1 MEKQEKIK
9 ILYVDDEINNLTG
22 FKASFRMNYTIMI
35 AVNATDAMQHL
46 SAHPDIRVIFC
57 DQRMPGKT
65 GVQFFEEIRSRYPKP
80 IRILLTGY
88 TDIDSVIDS
97 INLGNV
103 FRYVK
108 KPWADDDIL
117 GAINEA
123 NKFYISNSLLAVKN
137 EELQR
142 AYNELD
148 KFSYSVTHDMRGP
161 LLSILGAIEAAQH
174 MDDIGEIRKMLL
186 MMNDSVRNLDD
197 FVQSIHDYYNLNRGE
212 LEIKE
217 IDFKEMVDEQIK
229 IFNFTY
235 LMSDV
240 RFKTNIIQKEVFRGD
255 SLSIKLIL
263 NNLLSNAFKY
273 QRKENQNKQVD
284 LNILVENGL
293 AAIDVIDNGV
303 GIAENYLGDIFNM
316 FFRAN
321 TQSVGSGFG
330 LYNVNAAV
338 VKLNGKI
345 TVNSELNKG
354 THFRVTIQ
362 NK

>member
-1 MEKQEKIK
+1 
-9 ILYVDDEINNLTG
+9 
-22 FKASFRMNYTIMI
+22 MI

-46 SAHPDIRVIFC
+46 SSHPDIRVIFC

-123 NKFYISNSLLAVKN
+123 NKFYVSNSLLAVKN

-161 LLSILGAIEAAQH
+161 LLSVLGAIEAAQH
-174 MDDIGEIRKMLL
+174 MDDITEIRKML
-186 MMNDSVRNLDD
+186 MMMKDSVRNLDD
-197 FVQSIHDYYNLNRGE
+197 FIQSIHDYYNLNRGE

-217 IDFKEMVDEQIK
+217 IDFNELAEEQIK

-240 RFKTNIIQKEVFRGD
+240 TFNTNIIQKETFRGD
-255 SLSIKLIL
+255 VLSVKLIL

-273 QRKENQNKQVD
+273 QRKDNKNKTVD
-284 LNILVENGL
+284 LNILVENGY
-293 AAIDVIDNGV
+293 AVIDVIDNGV

-316 FFRAN
+316 FFRAS
-321 TQSVGSGFG
+321 TQDVGSGFG
-330 LYNVNAAV
+330 LYNVKAAV
-338 VKLNGKI
+338 TKLNGKI
-345 TVNSELNKG
+345 TVDSELNKG
-354 THFRVTIQ
+354 THFKVLVQ

>member
-22 FKASFRMNYTIMI
+22 FKASFRMNFNIMI
-35 AVNATDAMQHL
+35 AVNATDAMEHL
-46 SAHPDIRVIFC
+46 NSNPDIRVILC

-108 KPWADDDIL
+108 KPWTDADIL

-123 NKFYISNSLLAVKN
+123 NKFYVSNSLLAVKN

-142 AYNELD
+142 AYDELD

-174 MDDIGEIRKMLL
+174 MDNISEIRDML
-186 MMNDSVRNLDD
+186 MMMKTSVRNLDD
-197 FVQSIHDYYNLNRGE
+197 FIQSIHDYYNLNRGE
-212 LEIKE
+212 LEIKQ
-217 IDFKEMVDEQIK
+217 IDFKELVEEQIR
-229 IFNFTY
+229 IFSFTY
-235 LMSDV
+235 LVSDV
-240 RFKTNIIQKEVFRGD
+240 KFTTSIVQKETFRGD
-255 SLSIKLIL
+255 ELSIKLIL

-273 QRKENQNKQVD
+273 QKKENKDKFVK
-284 LNILVENGL
+284 LNILVENGSAML
-293 AAIDVIDNGV
+293 EVMDNGV
-303 GIAENYLGDIFNM
+303 GIAESLQGDIFNM

-321 TQSVGSGFG
+321 SHEVGSGFG
-330 LYNVNAAV
+330 LYNVKVAV
-338 VKLNGKI
+338 TKLNGKI
-345 TVNSELNKG
+345 TVDSELNKG
-354 THFRVTIQ
+354 TCFRVTIQ

>member
-1 MEKQEKIK
+1 VEKQEKIK

-22 FKASFRMNYTIMI
+22 FKASFRMNYNIMI

-123 NKFYISNSLLAVKN
+123 NKFYVSNSLLAVKN

-142 AYNELD
+142 AYDELD

-161 LLSILGAIEAAQH
+161 LLSVLGAIEAAQH
-174 MDDIGEIRKMLL
+174 MDDISDIRKML
-186 MMNDSVRNLDD
+186 MMMKDSVRNLDD
-197 FVQSIHDYYNLNRGE
+197 FIQSIHDYYNLNRGE

-217 IDFKEMVDEQIK
+217 IDFNELVEEQIK

-235 LMSDV
+235 LTSDV
-240 RFKTNIIQKEVFRGD
+240 TFNTNIIQKETFRGD
-255 SLSIKLIL
+255 ILSVKLIL

-273 QRKENQNKQVD
+273 QRKDNKNKTVD
-284 LNILVENGL
+284 LNILVENGY
-293 AAIDVIDNGV
+293 AVIDVIDNGV

-316 FFRAN
+316 FFRAS
-321 TQSVGSGFG
+321 TQEVGSGFG
-330 LYNVNAAV
+330 LYNVKAAV
-338 VKLNGKI
+338 TKLNGKI
-345 TVNSELNKG
+345 TVNSEINKG
-354 THFRVTIQ
+354 THFKVLVQ

>member
-1 MEKQEKIK
+1 MEKQDKIK

-22 FKASFRMNYTIMI
+22 FKASFRMNYNIMI
-35 AVNATDAMQHL
+35 AVNAIDAMEHL
-46 SAHPDIRVIFC
+46 NSNPDIRVIFC

-108 KPWADDDIL
+108 KPWTDADIL

-123 NKFYISNSLLAVKN
+123 NKFYVSNSLLAVKN

-174 MDDIGEIRKMLL
+174 MENISEIRDML
-186 MMNDSVRNLDD
+186 MMMKTSVRNLDD
-197 FVQSIHDYYNLNRGE
+197 FIQSIHDYYNLNRGE
-212 LEIKE
+212 LEIKQ
-217 IDFKEMVDEQIK
+217 IDFKELVEEQIR
-229 IFNFTY
+229 IFSFTY
-235 LMSDV
+235 LVSDV
-240 RFKTNIIQKEVFRGD
+240 KFNTSIIQKETFRGD
-255 SLSIKLIL
+255 ELSIKLIL

-273 QRKENQNKQVD
+273 QKKDNKDKFVD
-284 LNILVENGL
+284 LNILVENGS
-293 AAIDVIDNGV
+293 AIIEVSDNGV
-303 GIAENYLGDIFNM
+303 GIAENLLGDIFNM

-321 TQSVGSGFG
+321 SHEVGSGFG
-330 LYNVNAAV
+330 LYNVKVAV
-338 VKLNGKI
+338 TKLNGKI
-345 TVNSELNKG
+345 TVDSELNKG
-354 THFRVTIQ
+354 TCFRVTIQ

>member
-1 MEKQEKIK
+1 MEKKEKIK

-22 FKASFRMNYTIMI
+22 FKASFRMDYNIMI

-46 SAHPDIRVIFC
+46 NAHPDIRVIFC

-117 GAINEA
+117 SAINEA
-123 NKFYISNSLLAVKN
+123 NKFYVSNSLLAVKN

-161 LLSILGAIEAAQH
+161 LLSILGAIDAAQH

-186 MMNDSVRNLDD
+186 MMNDSVRNLDE
-197 FVQSIHDYYNLNRGE
+197 FIQSIHDYYNLNRGE

-217 IDFKEMVDEQIK
+217 IDFKSMVDEQVK

-240 RFKTNIIQKEVFRGD
+240 RFNTNINQKEVFRGD
-255 SLSIKLIL
+255 ILSIQLIL

-273 QRKENQNKQVD
+273 QRKENSDKRVD
-284 LNILVENGL
+284 LNILVEKGV
-293 AAIDVIDNGV
+293 ATIDVIDNGV

-316 FFRAN
+316 FFRASAQN
-321 TQSVGSGFG
+321 VGSGFG

-345 TVNSELNKG
+345 TVNSDLNKG
-354 THFRVTIQ
+354 THFTVTIQ

>member
-22 FKASFRMNYTIMI
+22 FKASFRMNYNIMI

-46 SAHPDIRVIFC
+46 SSHPDIRVIFC

-123 NKFYISNSLLAVKN
+123 NKFYVSNSLLAVKN

-161 LLSILGAIEAAQH
+161 LLSVLGAIEAAQH
-174 MDDIGEIRKMLL
+174 MDDITEIRKML
-186 MMNDSVRNLDD
+186 MMMKDSVRNLDD
-197 FVQSIHDYYNLNRGE
+197 FIQSIHDYYNLNRGE

-217 IDFKEMVDEQIK
+217 IDFNELVEEQIK

-240 RFKTNIIQKEVFRGD
+240 TFNTNIIQKETFRGD
-255 SLSIKLIL
+255 VLSVKLIL

-273 QRKENQNKQVD
+273 QRKDNKNKTVD
-284 LNILVENGL
+284 LNIMVENGY
-293 AAIDVIDNGV
+293 AIIDVIDNGV

-316 FFRAN
+316 FFRAS
-321 TQSVGSGFG
+321 TQDVGSGFG
-330 LYNVNAAV
+330 LYNVKAAV
-338 VKLNGKI
+338 TKLNGKI
-345 TVNSELNKG
+345 TVDSEINKG
-354 THFRVTIQ
+354 THFKVLVQ

>member
-22 FKASFRMNYTIMI
+22 FKASFRINYNIMI
-35 AVNATDAMQHL
+35 AVNATDALEHL
-46 SAHPDIRVIFC
+46 NSHPDIRVIFC

-88 TDIDSVIDS
+88 ADIDSVIDS

-108 KPWADDDIL
+108 KPWKDADIL
-117 GAINEA
+117 AAINEA
-123 NKFYISNSLLAVKN
+123 NKFYVSNSLLAVKN
-137 EELQR
+137 DELQK

-174 MDDIGEIRKMLL
+174 MEDITEIRKMLL
-186 MMNDSVRNLDD
+186 MMKESVRNLDD
-197 FVQSIHDYYNLNRGE
+197 FIQSIHDYYNLNRGE
-212 LEIKE
+212 LEIKQ
-217 IDFKEMVDEQIK
+217 IDFKEIVDEQVR

-235 LMSDV
+235 LVSDV
-240 RFKTNIIQKEVFRGD
+240 KFNRSIEQKETFRGD
-255 SLSIKLIL
+255 EVSIKLIL

-273 QRKENQNKQVD
+273 QKKENKEKLVD
-284 LNILVENGL
+284 LKILVENGK
-293 AAIDVIDNGV
+293 AMINVSDNGV
-303 GIAENYLGDIFNM
+303 GIDQNHIGDIFNM
-316 FFRAN
+316 FFRASS
-321 TQSVGSGFG
+321 QEVGSGFG
-330 LYNVNAAV
+330 LYNVKAAV
-338 VKLNGKI
+338 SKLNGKI
-345 TVNSELNKG
+345 AVDSEIDKG
-354 THFRVTIQ
+354 TSFKVVIQ

>member
-22 FKASFRMNYTIMI
+22 FKASFRIGYNVMI

-46 SAHPDIRVIFC
+46 NSHPDIRVIFC

-88 TDIDSVIDS
+88 SDIDSVIDS

-108 KPWADDDIL
+108 KPWKDADIL
-117 GAINEA
+117 AAINEA
-123 NKFYISNSLLAVKN
+123 NKFYVSNSLLAVKN
-137 EELQR
+137 DELQR

-161 LLSILGAIEAAQH
+161 LLSILGAVEAAQD
-174 MDDIGEIRKMLL
+174 MDEITEIRKMLL
-186 MMNDSVRNLDD
+186 MMKESVRNLDD
-197 FVQSIHDYYNLNRGE
+197 FIQSIHDYYNLNRGE

-217 IDFKEMVDEQIK
+217 INFNEIVGEQTK

-235 LMSDV
+235 PVS
-240 RFKTNIIQKEVFRGD
+240 NINFNTSIEQKETFRGD
-255 SLSIKLIL
+255 EVSIKLIL

-273 QRKENQNKQVD
+273 QKRESKEKLVD
-284 LNILVENGL
+284 LKILVENGK
-293 AAIDVIDNGV
+293 AILEVHDNGV
-303 GIAENYLGDIFNM
+303 GIDPNHIGDIFNM
-316 FFRAN
+316 FFRASS
-321 TQSVGSGFG
+321 QEVGSGFG
-330 LYNVNAAV
+330 LYNVKAAV
-338 VKLNGKI
+338 TKLNGTI
-345 TVNSELNKG
+345 TVDSKINNG
-354 THFRVTIQ
+354 TCFKVTIH

>member
-22 FKASFRMNYTIMI
+22 FKASFRMNYNIMI

-46 SAHPDIRVIFC
+46 SSHPDIRVIFC

-123 NKFYISNSLLAVKN
+123 NKFYVSNSLLAVKN

-161 LLSILGAIEAAQH
+161 LLSVLGAIEAAQH
-174 MDDIGEIRKMLL
+174 MDDITEIRKML
-186 MMNDSVRNLDD
+186 MMMKDSVRNLDD
-197 FVQSIHDYYNLNRGE
+197 FIQSIHDYYNLNRGE

-217 IDFKEMVDEQIK
+217 IDFNELVEEQIK

-240 RFKTNIIQKEVFRGD
+240 TFNTNIIQKETFRGD
-255 SLSIKLIL
+255 VLSVKLIL

-273 QRKENQNKQVD
+273 QRKDNKNKTVD
-284 LNILVENGL
+284 LNILVENGY
-293 AAIDVIDNGV
+293 AVIDVIDNGV
-303 GIAENYLGDIFNM
+303 GIAESYLGDIFNM
-316 FFRAN
+316 FFRAS
-321 TQSVGSGFG
+321 TQDVGSGFG
-330 LYNVNAAV
+330 LYNVKAAV
-338 VKLNGKI
+338 TKLNGKI
-345 TVNSELNKG
+345 TVDSEINKG
-354 THFRVTIQ
+354 THFKVLVQ

>member
-1 MEKQEKIK
+1 
-9 ILYVDDEINNLTG
+9 
-22 FKASFRMNYTIMI
+22 MI

-46 SAHPDIRVIFC
+46 SSHPDIRVIFC

-123 NKFYISNSLLAVKN
+123 NKFYVSNSLLAVKN

-161 LLSILGAIEAAQH
+161 LLSVLGAIEAAQH
-174 MDDIGEIRKMLL
+174 MDDITEIRKMLL
-186 MMNDSVRNLDD
+186 MMKDSVRNLDD
-197 FVQSIHDYYNLNRGE
+197 FIQSIHDYYNLNRGE

-217 IDFKEMVDEQIK
+217 IDFNELVEEQIK

-240 RFKTNIIQKEVFRGD
+240 TFNTNIIQKETFRGD
-255 SLSIKLIL
+255 VLSVKLIL

-273 QRKENQNKQVD
+273 QRKDNKNKTVD
-284 LNILVENGL
+284 LNILVENGY
-293 AAIDVIDNGV
+293 AVIDVIDNGV

-316 FFRAN
+316 FFRAS
-321 TQSVGSGFG
+321 TQDVGSGFG
-330 LYNVNAAV
+330 LYNVKAAV
-338 VKLNGKI
+338 TKLNGKI
-345 TVNSELNKG
+345 TVDSELNKG
-354 THFRVTIQ
+354 THFKVLVQ

>member
-1 MEKQEKIK
+1 VEKQEKIK

-22 FKASFRMNYTIMI
+22 FKASFRMNYNIMI

-46 SAHPDIRVIFC
+46 SSHPDIRVIFC

-80 IRILLTGY
+80 IRILLTGF

-97 INLGNV
+97 INLGNI

-123 NKFYISNSLLAVKN
+123 NKFYVSNSLLAVKN

-161 LLSILGAIEAAQH
+161 LLSVLGAIEAAQH
-174 MDDIGEIRKMLL
+174 MDDITEIRKML
-186 MMNDSVRNLDD
+186 MMMKDSVRNLDD
-197 FVQSIHDYYNLNRGE
+197 FIQSIHDYYNLNRGE

-217 IDFKEMVDEQIK
+217 IDFKELVEEQIK

-240 RFKTNIIQKEVFRGD
+240 AFNTNIIQKETFRGD
-255 SLSIKLIL
+255 VLSVKLIL

-273 QRKENQNKQVD
+273 QRKDNKNKTVD
-284 LNILVENGL
+284 LNILVENGF
-293 AAIDVIDNGV
+293 AVIDVIDNGV

-316 FFRAN
+316 FFRAS
-321 TQSVGSGFG
+321 TQDVGSGFG
-330 LYNVNAAV
+330 LYNVKAAV
-338 VKLNGKI
+338 TKLNGKI
-345 TVNSELNKG
+345 TVDSEINKG
-354 THFRVTIQ
+354 THFKVLVQ

>member
-22 FKASFRMNYTIMI
+22 FKASFRMNYNIMI
-35 AVNATDAMQHL
+35 AVNAIDAMELLNSHQ
-46 SAHPDIRVIFC
+46 DIRVIFC

-80 IRILLTGY
+80 IRILLTGF

-97 INLGNV
+97 INLGNI

-108 KPWADDDIL
+108 KPWIDGDIL
-117 GAINEA
+117 TAINEA
-123 NKFYISNSLLAVKN
+123 NKFYISNSLLAEKN

-161 LLSILGAIEAAQH
+161 LLSILGAIEAAQDV
-174 MDDIGEIRKMLL
+174 DDIHEIRKMLKL
-186 MMNDSVRNLDD
+186 MKDSIRNLDD
-197 FVQSIHDYYNLNRGE
+197 FIQSIHDYYNLNRGE
-212 LEIKE
+212 LEIKQ
-217 IDFKEMVDEQIK
+217 IDFKELVDEQSR

-235 LMSDV
+235 LVSDV
-240 RFKTNIIQKEVFRGD
+240 QFKIRISQKEVFRGD
-255 SLSIKLIL
+255 ELSIKLIL

-273 QRKENQNKQVD
+273 QRKENKTKLVD

-293 AAIDVIDNGV
+293 ATIEVKDNGV

-316 FFRAN
+316 FFRASS
-321 TQSVGSGFG
+321 QEVGSGFG
-330 LYNVNAAV
+330 LYNVKAAIT
-338 VKLNGKI
+338 KLNGII
-345 TVNSELNKG
+345 TVDSVVNKG
-354 THFRVTIQ
+354 TNFKVTIQ

>member
-22 FKASFRMNYTIMI
+22 FKASFRMNYNIMI

-46 SAHPDIRVIFC
+46 SSHPDIRVIFC

-123 NKFYISNSLLAVKN
+123 NKFYVSNSLLAVKN

-161 LLSILGAIEAAQH
+161 LLSVLGAIEAAQH
-174 MDDIGEIRKMLL
+174 MDDITEIRKML
-186 MMNDSVRNLDD
+186 MMMKDSVRNLDD
-197 FVQSIHDYYNLNRGE
+197 FIQSIHDYYNLNRGE

-217 IDFKEMVDEQIK
+217 IDFNELVEEQIK

-240 RFKTNIIQKEVFRGD
+240 TFKTNIIQKETFRGD
-255 SLSIKLIL
+255 VLSVKLIL

-273 QRKENQNKQVD
+273 QRKDNKNKTVD
-284 LNILVENGL
+284 LNILVENGY
-293 AAIDVIDNGV
+293 AVIDVIDNGV

-316 FFRAN
+316 FFRAS
-321 TQSVGSGFG
+321 TQDVGSGFG
-330 LYNVNAAV
+330 LYNVKAAV
-338 VKLNGKI
+338 TKLNGKI
-345 TVNSELNKG
+345 TVDSEINKG
-354 THFRVTIQ
+354 THFKVLVQ

>member
-22 FKASFRMNYTIMI
+22 FKASFRMNYNIMI

-46 SAHPDIRVIFC
+46 SSHPDIRVIFC

-80 IRILLTGY
+80 IRILLTGF

-97 INLGNV
+97 INLGNI

-123 NKFYISNSLLAVKN
+123 NKFYVSNSLLAVKN

-161 LLSILGAIEAAQH
+161 LLSVLGAIEAAQH
-174 MDDIGEIRKMLL
+174 MDDISEIRKML
-186 MMNDSVRNLDD
+186 MMMKDSVRNLDD
-197 FVQSIHDYYNLNRGE
+197 FIQSIHDYYNLNRGE

-217 IDFKEMVDEQIK
+217 IDFKELVEEQIK

-240 RFKTNIIQKEVFRGD
+240 AFNTNIIQKETFRGD
-255 SLSIKLIL
+255 VLSVKLIL

-273 QRKENQNKQVD
+273 QRKDNKNKTVD
-284 LNILVENGL
+284 LNILVENGF
-293 AAIDVIDNGV
+293 AVIDVIDNGV

-316 FFRAN
+316 FFRAS
-321 TQSVGSGFG
+321 TQDVGSGFG
-330 LYNVNAAV
+330 LYNVKAAV
-338 VKLNGKI
+338 TKLNGKI
-345 TVNSELNKG
+345 TVDSEINKG
-354 THFRVTIQ
+354 THFKVLVQ

>member
-1 MEKQEKIK
+1 
-9 ILYVDDEINNLTG
+9 
-22 FKASFRMNYTIMI
+22 MNYNIMI

-46 SAHPDIRVIFC
+46 SSHPDIRVIFC

-123 NKFYISNSLLAVKN
+123 NKFYVSNSLLAVKN

-161 LLSILGAIEAAQH
+161 LLSVLGAIEAAQH
-174 MDDIGEIRKMLL
+174 VDDITEIRKMLL
-186 MMNDSVRNLDD
+186 MMKDSVRNLDD
-197 FVQSIHDYYNLNRGE
+197 FIQSIHDYYNLNRGE

-217 IDFKEMVDEQIK
+217 IDFNELVEEQIK

-240 RFKTNIIQKEVFRGD
+240 TFITNIIQKETFRGD
-255 SLSIKLIL
+255 ILSVKLIL

-273 QRKENQNKQVD
+273 QRKENKNKTVN
-284 LNILVENGL
+284 LNILVENGN
-293 AAIDVIDNGV
+293 AVIDVIDNGV
-303 GIAENYLGDIFNM
+303 GIAESYLGDIFNM
-316 FFRAN
+316 FFRAS
-321 TQSVGSGFG
+321 TQDVGSGFG
-330 LYNVNAAV
+330 LYNVKAAV
-338 VKLNGKI
+338 TKLNGKI
-345 TVNSELNKG
+345 TVDSEINKG
-354 THFRVTIQ
+354 THFKVLVQ

>member
-1 MEKQEKIK
+1 
-9 ILYVDDEINNLTG
+9 
-22 FKASFRMNYTIMI
+22 MI

-46 SAHPDIRVIFC
+46 NSHPDIRVIFC

-88 TDIDSVIDS
+88 SDIDSVIDS

-108 KPWADDDIL
+108 KPWNDADIL

-123 NKFYISNSLLAVKN
+123 NKFYVSNSLLAVQN
-137 EELQR
+137 EELQK

-174 MDDIGEIRKMLL
+174 MDNISEIREMLML
-186 MMNDSVRNLDD
+186 MKDSVRNLDD
-197 FVQSIHDYYNLNRGE
+197 FIQSIHDYYNLNRGE
-212 LEIKE
+212 LEIRE
-217 IDFKEMVDEQIK
+217 IDFNEMVNEQTK

-235 LMSDV
+235 LVSDV
-240 RFKTNIIQKEVFRGD
+240 KFNTRINQKETFRGD
-255 SLSIKLIL
+255 ELSIKLIL

-273 QRKENQNKQVD
+273 QRKENKEKLVD
-284 LNILVENGL
+284 LNILVENGV
-293 AAIDVIDNGV
+293 AVIEVADNGV
-303 GIAENYLGDIFNM
+303 GIAENFLGDIFNM
-316 FFRAN
+316 FFRA
-321 TQSVGSGFG
+321 SSHEVGSGFG
-330 LYNVNAAV
+330 LYNVKAAV
-338 VKLNGKI
+338 TKLNGKI
-345 TVNSELNKG
+345 TVDSEINKG
-354 THFRVTIQ
+354 TRFKVTIQ

>member
-1 MEKQEKIK
+1 VEKQEKIK

-22 FKASFRMNYTIMI
+22 FKASFRMNYNIMI

-46 SAHPDIRVIFC
+46 SSHPDIRVIFC

-123 NKFYISNSLLAVKN
+123 NKFYVSNSLLAVKN

-161 LLSILGAIEAAQH
+161 LLSVLGAIEAAQH
-174 MDDIGEIRKMLL
+174 MDDITEIRKMLL
-186 MMNDSVRNLDD
+186 MMKDSVRNLDD
-197 FVQSIHDYYNLNRGE
+197 FIQSIHDYYNLNRGE

-217 IDFKEMVDEQIK
+217 IDFNELVEEQIK

-240 RFKTNIIQKEVFRGD
+240 TFNTNIIQKETFRGD
-255 SLSIKLIL
+255 VLSVKLIL

-273 QRKENQNKQVD
+273 QRKDNKNKTVD
-284 LNILVENGL
+284 LNILVENGY
-293 AAIDVIDNGV
+293 AVIDVIDNGV

-316 FFRAN
+316 FFRAS
-321 TQSVGSGFG
+321 TQDVGSGFG
-330 LYNVNAAV
+330 LYNVKAAV
-338 VKLNGKI
+338 TKLNGKI
-345 TVNSELNKG
+345 TVDSEINKG
-354 THFRVTIQ
+354 THFKVLVQ

>member
-1 MEKQEKIK
+1 VEKQEKIK

-22 FKASFRMNYTIMI
+22 FKASFRMNYNIMI

-46 SAHPDIRVIFC
+46 SSHPDIRVIFC

-80 IRILLTGY
+80 IRILLTGF

-97 INLGNV
+97 INLGNI

-123 NKFYISNSLLAVKN
+123 NKFYVSNSLLAVKN

-142 AYNELD
+142 AYDELD

-161 LLSILGAIEAAQH
+161 LLSVLGAIEAAQH
-174 MDDIGEIRKMLL
+174 MDDITEIRKML
-186 MMNDSVRNLDD
+186 MMMQDSVRNLDD
-197 FVQSIHDYYNLNRGE
+197 FIQSIHDYYNLNRGE

-217 IDFKEMVDEQIK
+217 IDFNELVEEQIK

-240 RFKTNIIQKEVFRGD
+240 AFQTNIIQKETFRGD
-255 SLSIKLIL
+255 ILSVKLIL

-273 QRKENQNKQVD
+273 QRKDNKNKKVD
-284 LNILVENGL
+284 LNILVENGF
-293 AAIDVIDNGV
+293 ATIDVIDNGV
-303 GIAENYLGDIFNM
+303 GISENYLGDIFNM
-316 FFRAN
+316 FFRAS
-321 TQSVGSGFG
+321 TQDVGSGFG
-330 LYNVNAAV
+330 LYNVKAAV
-338 VKLNGKI
+338 TKLNGKI
-345 TVNSELNKG
+345 TVDSVINKG
-354 THFRVTIQ
+354 THFKVLVQ

>member
-1 MEKQEKIK
+1 VEKQEKIK

-22 FKASFRMNYTIMI
+22 FKASFRMNYNIMI

-46 SAHPDIRVIFC
+46 SSHPDIRVIFC

-80 IRILLTGY
+80 IRILLTGF

-97 INLGNV
+97 INLGNI

-123 NKFYISNSLLAVKN
+123 NKFYVSNSLLAVKN

-161 LLSILGAIEAAQH
+161 LLSVLGAIEAAQH
-174 MDDIGEIRKMLL
+174 MDDITEIRKML
-186 MMNDSVRNLDD
+186 MMMKDSVRNLDD
-197 FVQSIHDYYNLNRGE
+197 FIQSIHDYYNLNRGE

-217 IDFKEMVDEQIK
+217 IDFNELVEEQIK

-240 RFKTNIIQKEVFRGD
+240 AFNTNIIQKETFRGD
-255 SLSIKLIL
+255 VLSVKLIL

-273 QRKENQNKQVD
+273 QRKDNKNKTVD
-284 LNILVENGL
+284 LNILVENGF
-293 AAIDVIDNGV
+293 AVIDVIDNGV

-316 FFRAN
+316 FFRAS
-321 TQSVGSGFG
+321 TQDVGSGFG
-330 LYNVNAAV
+330 LYNVKAAV
-338 VKLNGKI
+338 TKLNGKI
-345 TVNSELNKG
+345 TVDSEINKG
-354 THFRVTIQ
+354 THFKVLVQ

>member
-1 MEKQEKIK
+1 
-9 ILYVDDEINNLTG
+9 
-22 FKASFRMNYTIMI
+22 MI

-46 SAHPDIRVIFC
+46 SSHPDIRVIFC

-123 NKFYISNSLLAVKN
+123 NKFYVSNSLLAVKN

-161 LLSILGAIEAAQH
+161 LLSVLGAIEAAQH
-174 MDDIGEIRKMLL
+174 MDDITEIRKML
-186 MMNDSVRNLDD
+186 MMMKDSVRNLDD
-197 FVQSIHDYYNLNRGE
+197 FIQSIHDYYNLNRGE

-217 IDFKEMVDEQIK
+217 IDFNELVEEQIK

-240 RFKTNIIQKEVFRGD
+240 TFNTNIIQKETFRGD
-255 SLSIKLIL
+255 VLSVKLIL

-273 QRKENQNKQVD
+273 QRKDNKNKTVD
-284 LNILVENGL
+284 LNILVENGY
-293 AAIDVIDNGV
+293 AVIDVIDNGV
-303 GIAENYLGDIFNM
+303 GIAESYLGDIFNM
-316 FFRAN
+316 FFRAS
-321 TQSVGSGFG
+321 TQDVGSGFG
-330 LYNVNAAV
+330 LYNVKAAV
-338 VKLNGKI
+338 TKLNGKI
-345 TVNSELNKG
+345 TVDSEINKG
-354 THFRVTIQ
+354 THFKVLVQ

>member
-1 MEKQEKIK
+1 VEKQEKIK

-22 FKASFRMNYTIMI
+22 FKASFRMNYNIMI
-35 AVNATDAMQHL
+35 AVNATDAMEHL
-46 SAHPDIRVIFC
+46 NSHPDIRVIFC

-80 IRILLTGY
+80 IRILLTGF

-97 INLGNV
+97 INLGNI

-108 KPWADDDIL
+108 KPWNDDDIL
-117 GAINEA
+117 AAINEA

-161 LLSILGAIEAAQH
+161 LLSILGAIEAAQDV
-174 MDDIGEIRKMLL
+174 DDIIEIRKMLKL
-186 MMNDSVRNLDD
+186 MKDSVRNLDD
-197 FVQSIHDYYNLNRGE
+197 FIQSIHDYYNLNRGE
-212 LEIKE
+212 LEIKQ
-217 IDFKEMVDEQIK
+217 IDFKELVDEQTR

-235 LMSDV
+235 LVSDV
-240 RFKTNIIQKEVFRGD
+240 QFKTTISQREVFRGD
-255 SLSIKLIL
+255 ELSIKLIL

-273 QRKENQNKQVD
+273 QRKENKEKIVA

-293 AAIDVIDNGV
+293 AIIDVKDNGV

-316 FFRAN
+316 FFRASS
-321 TQSVGSGFG
+321 QEVGSGFG
-330 LYNVNAAV
+330 LYNVKAAIT
-338 VKLNGKI
+338 KLNGKI
-345 TVNSELNKG
+345 TVDSEVNKG
-354 THFRVTIQ
+354 TNFKVTIQ

>member
-22 FKASFRMNYTIMI
+22 FKASFRMNYNIMI

-46 SAHPDIRVIFC
+46 SSHPDIRVIFC

-123 NKFYISNSLLAVKN
+123 NKFYVSNSLLAVKN

-161 LLSILGAIEAAQH
+161 LLSVLGAIEAAQH
-174 MDDIGEIRKMLL
+174 MDDITEIRKML
-186 MMNDSVRNLDD
+186 MMMKDSVRNLDD
-197 FVQSIHDYYNLNRGE
+197 FIQSIHDYYNLNRGE

-217 IDFKEMVDEQIK
+217 IDFNELVDEQIK

-240 RFKTNIIQKEVFRGD
+240 TFNTNIIQKETFRGD
-255 SLSIKLIL
+255 VLSVKLIL

-273 QRKENQNKQVD
+273 QRKDNKNKTVN
-284 LNILVENGL
+284 LNILVENGY
-293 AAIDVIDNGV
+293 AVIDVIDNGV

-316 FFRAN
+316 FFRAS
-321 TQSVGSGFG
+321 TQDVGSGFG
-330 LYNVNAAV
+330 LYNVKAAV
-338 VKLNGKI
+338 TKLNGKI
-345 TVNSELNKG
+345 TVDSEINKG
-354 THFRVTIQ
+354 THFKVLVQ

>member
-22 FKASFRMNYTIMI
+22 FKASFRMNYNIMI

-46 SAHPDIRVIFC
+46 SSHPDIRVIFC

-123 NKFYISNSLLAVKN
+123 NKFYVSNSLLAVKN

-161 LLSILGAIEAAQH
+161 LLSVLGAIEAAQH
-174 MDDIGEIRKMLL
+174 MDDITEIRKML
-186 MMNDSVRNLDD
+186 MMMKDSVRNLDD
-197 FVQSIHDYYNLNRGE
+197 FIQSIHDYYNLNRGE

-217 IDFKEMVDEQIK
+217 IDFNELVEEQIK

-240 RFKTNIIQKEVFRGD
+240 TFNTNIIQKETFRGD
-255 SLSIKLIL
+255 VLSVKLIL

-273 QRKENQNKQVD
+273 QRKENKNKTVD
-284 LNILVENGL
+284 LNILVENGF
-293 AAIDVIDNGV
+293 AVIDVIDNGV

-316 FFRAN
+316 FFRAS
-321 TQSVGSGFG
+321 TQDVGSGFG
-330 LYNVNAAV
+330 LYNVKAAV
-338 VKLNGKI
+338 TKLNGKI
-345 TVNSELNKG
+345 TVDSEINKG
-354 THFRVTIQ
+354 THFKVLVQ

>member
-1 MEKQEKIK
+1 
-9 ILYVDDEINNLTG
+9 
-22 FKASFRMNYTIMI
+22 MI

-46 SAHPDIRVIFC
+46 NSHPDIRVIFC

-88 TDIDSVIDS
+88 SDIDSVIDS

-108 KPWADDDIL
+108 KPWSDADIL

-123 NKFYISNSLLAVKN
+123 NKFYVSNSLLAVQN
-137 EELQR
+137 EELQK

-174 MDDIGEIRKMLL
+174 MNDISEIREMLML
-186 MMNDSVRNLDD
+186 MKDSVRNLDD
-197 FVQSIHDYYNLNRGE
+197 FIQSIHDYYNLNRGE
-212 LEIKE
+212 LEIRE
-217 IDFKEMVDEQIK
+217 IDFNEMVNEQTK

-240 RFKTNIIQKEVFRGD
+240 KFNTTINQKETFRGD
-255 SLSIKLIL
+255 ELSIKLIL

-273 QRKENQNKQVD
+273 QRKENKEKLVD
-284 LNILVENGL
+284 LNILVENGM
-293 AAIDVIDNGV
+293 AVIEVADNGV
-303 GIAENYLGDIFNM
+303 GIAENFLGDIFNM
-316 FFRAN
+316 FFRA
-321 TQSVGSGFG
+321 SSHEVGSGFG
-330 LYNVNAAV
+330 LYNVKAAV
-338 VKLNGKI
+338 TKLNGKI
-345 TVNSELNKG
+345 TVDSEINKG
-354 THFRVTIQ
+354 TRFKVTIQ

>member
-22 FKASFRMNYTIMI
+22 FKASFRMNYNIMI

-46 SAHPDIRVIFC
+46 SSHPDIRVIFC

-123 NKFYISNSLLAVKN
+123 NKFYVSNSLLAVKN

-161 LLSILGAIEAAQH
+161 LLSVLGAIEAAQH
-174 MDDIGEIRKMLL
+174 MDDITEIRKML
-186 MMNDSVRNLDD
+186 MMMKDSVRNLDD
-197 FVQSIHDYYNLNRGE
+197 FIQSIHDYYNLNRGE

-217 IDFKEMVDEQIK
+217 I
-229 IFNFTY
+229 
-235 LMSDV
+235 
-240 RFKTNIIQKEVFRGD
+240 
-255 SLSIKLIL
+255 
-263 NNLLSNAFKY
+263 
-273 QRKENQNKQVD
+273 
-284 LNILVENGL
+284 
-293 AAIDVIDNGV
+293 
-303 GIAENYLGDIFNM
+303 
-316 FFRAN
+316 
-321 TQSVGSGFG
+321 
-330 LYNVNAAV
+330 
-338 VKLNGKI
+338 
-345 TVNSELNKG
+345 
-354 THFRVTIQ
+354 
-362 NK
+362 

>member
-1 MEKQEKIK
+1 
-9 ILYVDDEINNLTG
+9 
-22 FKASFRMNYTIMI
+22 MI

-46 SAHPDIRVIFC
+46 SSHPDIRVIFC

-123 NKFYISNSLLAVKN
+123 NKFYVSNSLLAVKN

-142 AYNELD
+142 AYNALD

-161 LLSILGAIEAAQH
+161 LLSVLGAIEAAQH
-174 MDDIGEIRKMLL
+174 MDDITEIRKMLL
-186 MMNDSVRNLDD
+186 MMKDSVRNLDD
-197 FVQSIHDYYNLNRGE
+197 FIQSIHDYYNLNRGE

-217 IDFKEMVDEQIK
+217 IDFNELVEEQIK

-240 RFKTNIIQKEVFRGD
+240 TFNTNIIQKETFRGD
-255 SLSIKLIL
+255 VLSVKLIL

-273 QRKENQNKQVD
+273 QRKDNKNKTVD
-284 LNILVENGL
+284 LNILVENGY
-293 AAIDVIDNGV
+293 AVIDVIDNGV

-316 FFRAN
+316 FFRAS
-321 TQSVGSGFG
+321 TQDVGSGFG
-330 LYNVNAAV
+330 LYNVKAAV
-338 VKLNGKI
+338 TKLNGKI
-345 TVNSELNKG
+345 TVDSEINKG
-354 THFRVTIQ
+354 THFKVLVQ

>member
-1 MEKQEKIK
+1 
-9 ILYVDDEINNLTG
+9 
-22 FKASFRMNYTIMI
+22 MI

-46 SAHPDIRVIFC
+46 SSHPDIRVIFC

-108 KPWADDDIL
+108 KPWSNEDIL

-174 MDDIGEIRKMLL
+174 MDDITEIRKML
-186 MMNDSVRNLDD
+186 MMMKDSVRNLDD
-197 FVQSIHDYYNLNRGE
+197 FIQSIHDYYNLNRGE

-217 IDFKEMVDEQIK
+217 IDFNELVEEQIK

-240 RFKTNIIQKEVFRGD
+240 KFSTNIVQKETFRGD
-255 SLSIKLIL
+255 VLSVKLIL

-273 QRKENQNKQVD
+273 QRKENKDKTVD
-284 LNILVENGL
+284 LNILVENGV
-293 AAIDVIDNGV
+293 AVIDVIDNGV

-316 FFRAN
+316 FFRAS
-321 TQSVGSGFG
+321 TQDVGSGFG
-330 LYNVNAAV
+330 LYNVKAAV
-338 VKLNGKI
+338 TKLNGKI
-345 TVNSELNKG
+345 TVDSEINKG
-354 THFRVTIQ
+354 THFKVIVQ

>member
-22 FKASFRMNYTIMI
+22 FKASFRMNYNIMI

-46 SAHPDIRVIFC
+46 SSHPDIRVIFC

-123 NKFYISNSLLAVKN
+123 NKFYVSNSLLAVKN

-161 LLSILGAIEAAQH
+161 LLSVLGAIEAAQH
-174 MDDIGEIRKMLL
+174 MDDITEIRKML
-186 MMNDSVRNLDD
+186 MMMKDSVRNLDD
-197 FVQSIHDYYNLNRGE
+197 FIQSIHDYYNLNRGE

-217 IDFKEMVDEQIK
+217 IDFNELVEEQIK

-240 RFKTNIIQKEVFRGD
+240 TFNTNIIQKETFRGD
-255 SLSIKLIL
+255 VLSVKLIL

-273 QRKENQNKQVD
+273 QRKDNKDKTVD
-284 LNILVENGL
+284 LNILVENGH
-293 AAIDVIDNGV
+293 AVIDVIDNGV

-316 FFRAN
+316 FFRAS
-321 TQSVGSGFG
+321 TQDVGSGFG
-330 LYNVNAAV
+330 LYNVKAAV
-338 VKLNGKI
+338 TKLNGKI
-345 TVNSELNKG
+345 TVDSEINKG
-354 THFRVTIQ
+354 THFKVLVQ

>member
-22 FKASFRMNYTIMI
+22 FKASFRMSYNIMI
-35 AVNATDAMQHL
+35 GVNATDAMEHL
-46 SAHPDIRVIFC
+46 NSHPDIRVIFC

-80 IRILLTGY
+80 IRILLTGF

-97 INLGNV
+97 INLGNI

-108 KPWADDDIL
+108 KPCNDGDIL
-117 GAINEA
+117 AAINEA

-161 LLSILGAIEAAQH
+161 LLSILGAIEAAQDV
-174 MDDIGEIRKMLL
+174 DDITEIRKMLKL
-186 MMNDSVRNLDD
+186 MKDSVRNLDD
-197 FVQSIHDYYNLNRGE
+197 FIQSIHDYYNLNRGE
-212 LEIKE
+212 LEIKQ
-217 IDFKEMVDEQIK
+217 IDFKDLVDEQTR

-235 LMSDV
+235 LVSDV
-240 RFKTNIIQKEVFRGD
+240 QFKTTISQREVFRGD
-255 SLSIKLIL
+255 ELSIKLIL

-273 QRKENQNKQVD
+273 QRKENKAKIVD

-293 AAIDVIDNGV
+293 AIIEVKDNGV
-303 GIAENYLGDIFNM
+303 GIAENFLGDIFNM
-316 FFRAN
+316 FFRASS
-321 TQSVGSGFG
+321 QEVGSGFG
-330 LYNVNAAV
+330 LYNVKAAIS
-338 VKLNGKI
+338 KLNGKI
-345 TVNSELNKG
+345 TVDSEVNKG
-354 THFRVTIQ
+354 TTFKVTIQ

>member
-22 FKASFRMNYTIMI
+22 FKASFRMNYNIMI

-46 SAHPDIRVIFC
+46 SSHPDIRVIFC

-123 NKFYISNSLLAVKN
+123 NKFYVSNSLLAVKN

-161 LLSILGAIEAAQH
+161 LLSVLGAIEAAQH
-174 MDDIGEIRKMLL
+174 MDDITEIRKML
-186 MMNDSVRNLDD
+186 MMMKDSVRNLDD
-197 FVQSIHDYYNLNRGE
+197 FIQSIHDYYNLNRGE

-217 IDFKEMVDEQIK
+217 IDFNELVEEQIK

-240 RFKTNIIQKEVFRGD
+240 TFNTNIIQKETFRGD
-255 SLSIKLIL
+255 VLSVKLIL

-273 QRKENQNKQVD
+273 QRKDNKNKTVD
-284 LNILVENGL
+284 LNILVENGY
-293 AAIDVIDNGV
+293 AVIDVIDNGV

-316 FFRAN
+316 FFRAS
-321 TQSVGSGFG
+321 TQDVGSGFG
-330 LYNVNAAV
+330 LYNVKAAV
-338 VKLNGKI
+338 TKLNGKI
-345 TVNSELNKG
+345 TVDSEINKG
-354 THFRVTIQ
+354 THFKVLVQ

>member
-1 MEKQEKIK
+1 
-9 ILYVDDEINNLTG
+9 
-22 FKASFRMNYTIMI
+22 MI

-46 SAHPDIRVIFC
+46 NSHPDIRVIFC

-88 TDIDSVIDS
+88 SDIDSVIDS

-108 KPWADDDIL
+108 KPWNDADIL

-123 NKFYISNSLLAVKN
+123 NKFYVSNSLLAVQN
-137 EELQR
+137 EELQK

-174 MDDIGEIRKMLL
+174 MNEISEIREMLML
-186 MMNDSVRNLDD
+186 MKDSVRNLDD
-197 FVQSIHDYYNLNRGE
+197 FIQSIHDYYNLNRGE
-212 LEIKE
+212 LEIRE
-217 IDFKEMVDEQIK
+217 IDFNEMVNEQTK

-235 LMSDV
+235 LVSDV
-240 RFKTNIIQKEVFRGD
+240 KFNTTINQKETFRGD
-255 SLSIKLIL
+255 ELSIKLIL

-273 QRKENQNKQVD
+273 QRKENKEKMVD
-284 LNILVENGL
+284 LNILVENGM
-293 AAIDVIDNGV
+293 AVIEVADNGV
-303 GIAENYLGDIFNM
+303 GIAENFLGDIFNM
-316 FFRAN
+316 FFRA
-321 TQSVGSGFG
+321 SSHEVGSGFG
-330 LYNVNAAV
+330 LYNVKAAV
-338 VKLNGKI
+338 TKLNGKI
-345 TVNSELNKG
+345 TVDSEINKG
-354 THFRVTIQ
+354 ARFKVTLQ

>member
-1 MEKQEKIK
+1 VEKQEKIK

-22 FKASFRMNYTIMI
+22 FKASFRMNYNIMI

-46 SAHPDIRVIFC
+46 SSHPDIRVIFC

-80 IRILLTGY
+80 IRILLTGF

-97 INLGNV
+97 INLGNI

-108 KPWADDDIL
+108 KPWTDDDIL

-123 NKFYISNSLLAVKN
+123 NKFYVSNSLLAVKN

-161 LLSILGAIEAAQH
+161 LLSVLGAIEAAQH
-174 MDDIGEIRKMLL
+174 MDDITEIRKML
-186 MMNDSVRNLDD
+186 MMMQDSVRNLDD
-197 FVQSIHDYYNLNRGE
+197 FIQSIHDYYNLNRGE

-217 IDFKEMVDEQIK
+217 IDFNELVEEQIK

-240 RFKTNIIQKEVFRGD
+240 AFQTNIIQKETFRGD
-255 SLSIKLIL
+255 ILSVKLIL

-273 QRKENQNKQVD
+273 QRKDNKNKKVD
-284 LNILVENGL
+284 LNILVENGF
-293 AAIDVIDNGV
+293 ATIDVIDNGV
-303 GIAENYLGDIFNM
+303 GISENYLGDIFNM
-316 FFRAN
+316 FFRAS
-321 TQSVGSGFG
+321 TQDVGSGFG
-330 LYNVNAAV
+330 LYNVKAAV
-338 VKLNGKI
+338 TKLNGKI
-345 TVNSELNKG
+345 TVDSVINKG
-354 THFRVTIQ
+354 THFKVLVQ

>member
-1 MEKQEKIK
+1 VEKQEKIK

-22 FKASFRMNYTIMI
+22 FKASFRMNYNIMI

-46 SAHPDIRVIFC
+46 SSHPDIRVIFC

-123 NKFYISNSLLAVKN
+123 NKFYVSNSLLAVKN

-161 LLSILGAIEAAQH
+161 LLSVLGAIEAAQH
-174 MDDIGEIRKMLL
+174 MDDITEIRKMLL
-186 MMNDSVRNLDD
+186 MMKDSVRNLDD
-197 FVQSIHDYYNLNRGE
+197 FIQSIHDYYNLNRGE

-217 IDFKEMVDEQIK
+217 IDFNELVEEQIK

-240 RFKTNIIQKEVFRGD
+240 TFNTNIIQKETFRGD
-255 SLSIKLIL
+255 VLSVKLIL

-273 QRKENQNKQVD
+273 QRKDNKNKTVD
-284 LNILVENGL
+284 LNILVENGY
-293 AAIDVIDNGV
+293 AVIDVIDNGV

-316 FFRAN
+316 FFRAS
-321 TQSVGSGFG
+321 TQDVGSGFG
-330 LYNVNAAV
+330 LYNVKAAV
-338 VKLNGKI
+338 TKLNGKI
-345 TVNSELNKG
+345 TVDSELNKG
-354 THFRVTIQ
+354 THFKVLVQ